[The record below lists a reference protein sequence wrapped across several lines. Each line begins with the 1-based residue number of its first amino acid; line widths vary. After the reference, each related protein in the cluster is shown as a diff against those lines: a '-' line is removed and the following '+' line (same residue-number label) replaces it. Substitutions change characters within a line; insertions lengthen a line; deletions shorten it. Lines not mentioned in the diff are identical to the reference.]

1 MRILVIGATGTVGKN
16 VVRALST
23 HHDKVGQGHLEII
36 SASRSSTAHPV
47 DCRDDASV
55 AALFDKVGTVD
66 AVVSTIGGAKWASA
80 TDASLETYA
89 STVNG
94 KLLCQVRITLAARG
108 HVRPGGSITLTSG
121 IVGNFAFPGG
131 SPSAI
136 ANIGL
141 DAFVK
146 SAAAELPHM
155 RLNTVSA
162 TVLEESADAYAAVFP
177 GFSAVPGAVAAA
189 AFVRSVYGSETGQTI
204 RAWS

>member
-1 MRILVIGATGTVGKN
+1 MRVLVIGGTGTVGKN

-36 SASRSSTAHPV
+36 SASRSSAEHPV

-80 TDASLETYA
+80 EDATLETYTA
-89 STVNG
+89 TLTG
-94 KLLCQVRITLAARG
+94 KLLCQIRITLAARG
-108 HVRPGGSITLTSG
+108 HVRPGGSVTLTSG

-146 SAAAELPHM
+146 SAAVELPHM

-177 GFSAVPGAVAAA
+177 GFPAVPGAVAAA
-189 AFVRSVYGSETGQTI
+189 AFVRSVYGSETGQSI

>member
-1 MRILVIGATGTVGKN
+1 MRILVIGASGTVGQN
-16 VVRALST
+16 VVRALSA
-23 HHDKVGQGHLEII
+23 HHGKVGQGQLEII
-36 SASRSSTAHPV
+36 SASRSSTEHPV
-47 DCRDDASV
+47 DGRDDASV

-80 TDASLETYA
+80 ADATLETYTA
-89 STVNG
+89 TVTG
-94 KLLCQVRITLAARG
+94 KLLCQIRITLAARG

>member
-1 MRILVIGATGTVGKN
+1 MRILVIGASGTVGQN
-16 VVRALST
+16 VVRALAA
-23 HHDKVGQGHLEII
+23 HHDKVGQEQLQII
-36 SASRSSTAHPV
+36 SASRSSTDHPV

-55 AALFDKVGTVD
+55 AALFDSVGTVD
-66 AVVSTIGGAKWASA
+66 AVVSTIGGASWASA
-80 TDASLETYA
+80 ADASLDTYA

-94 KLLCQVRITLAARG
+94 KLLCQIRITLAARA
-108 HVRPGGSITLTSG
+108 HVRSGGSITLTSG
-121 IVGNFAFPGG
+121 IVGNFAFAGG

-146 SAAAELPHM
+146 SAAPELPYL

-162 TVLEESADAYAAVFP
+162 TVLDESADTYAAVFP
-177 GFSAVPGAVAAA
+177 GFTAVPGAVAAA
-189 AFVRSVYGSETGQTI
+189 AYVRSVYGSETGQTI

>member
-1 MRILVIGATGTVGKN
+1 MRILVIGATGTVGQN
-16 VVRALST
+16 VVRALSA
-23 HHDKVGQGHLEII
+23 HHEKAGEGRLEII
-36 SASRSSTAHPV
+36 SASRSSAEYPV

-55 AALFDKVGTVD
+55 KALFERVGTVD

-80 TDASLETYA
+80 TEATLETYG

-108 HVRPGGSITLTSG
+108 HVRSGGSVTLTSG

-146 SAAAELPHM
+146 SAASELPHM

-177 GFSAVPGAVAAA
+177 GFAAVPGAVAAA

-204 RAWS
+204 KAWS

>member
-1 MRILVIGATGTVGKN
+1 MRILVIGATGAVGQN
-16 VVRALST
+16 VVRALSA
-23 HHDKVGQGHLEII
+23 HHEKVGEGRLEII
-36 SASRSSTAHPV
+36 SASRSSTDYPV

-55 AALFDKVGTVD
+55 EALFDRVGTVD

-80 TDASLETYA
+80 RDASLETYA

-94 KLLCQVRITLAARG
+94 KLLCQVRIALAARS
-108 HVRPGGSITLTSG
+108 HVREGGSITLTSG
-121 IVGNFAFPGG
+121 IVGNYAFPGG

-146 SAAAELPHM
+146 SAAAELPYL
-155 RLNTVSA
+155 RLNTISA

-177 GFSAVPGAVAAA
+177 GFAAVPGAVAAA

-204 RAWS
+204 KAWS

>member
-1 MRILVIGATGTVGKN
+1 MRILVIGATGTVGQN
-16 VVRALST
+16 VVRALSE
-23 HHDKVGQGHLEII
+23 HHEKVGEGRLEII
-36 SASRSSTAHPV
+36 SASRSSTEHPV
-47 DCRDDASV
+47 DCGDDASV
-55 AALFDKVGTVD
+55 QALFDRVGTVD

-80 TDASLETYA
+80 TDATLETYA

-121 IVGNFAFPGG
+121 IVGNYAFPGG

-177 GFSAVPGAVAAA
+177 GFAAVPGAVAAA

-204 RAWS
+204 KAWS

>member
-1 MRILVIGATGTVGKN
+1 MRILVIGATGTVGQN
-16 VVRALST
+16 VVRALSA
-23 HHDKVGQGHLEII
+23 HHEKVGQGQLEII
-36 SASRSSTAHPV
+36 SASRSSTEHPV

-55 AALFDKVGTVD
+55 AALFDSIGTVD

-80 TDASLETYA
+80 SDAGLETYA

-108 HVRPGGSITLTSG
+108 YVRPGGSVTLTSG
-121 IVGNFAFPGG
+121 IVGSFAFPGG

-136 ANIGL
+136 ANLGL

-146 SAAAELPHM
+146 NAAAELPHM

-177 GFSAVPGAVAAA
+177 GFAAVPGAVAAA
-189 AFVRSVYGSETGQTI
+189 AFVRSVYGAETGQTI
-204 RAWS
+204 KAWS